1 MSRAPAPVNPVS
13 MAAVAARAGVSV
25 ATVSRVLNRQE
36 GVTSKTQA
44 RVNRAVDELGYRVN
58 HLATSLRTA
67 KSWLLLIMVP
77 DLTNPFYIEIV
88 RGIDR
93 VARQHGYFV
102 LLCDTGADPGRERSA
117 FELLRTHRADGAICL
132 DPDSIQQ
139 GLSQE
144 INALPWVACCE
155 FDPAMP
161 VPYVGIDNQA
171 AAAEAVRY
179 LLSRGHRQIAL
190 IGADPAY
197 LYARQ
202 REAGVRQALAEAGLT
217 LTEEWNIRV
226 TRFSFVAGAEAAQQL
241 LRCQQR
247 PSAIF
252 AVADALAIGLM
263 QGLQEA
269 GLRIPDDIAI
279 MGFDDITLAAHL
291 NPPLTTMA
299 QPMDDL
305 GAEAAR
311 LLLQRLSAPDTPPT
325 GSLLP
330 HRLVVRGSA

>member
-1 MSRAPAPVNPVS
+1 MSRASAPVNPVS

-25 ATVSRVLNRQE
+25 ATVSRVLNQQE
-36 GVTSKTQA
+36 GVTAKTRA
-44 RVNRAVDELGYRVN
+44 KVNRAIDELGYRVN
-58 HLATSLRTA
+58 QLATSLRTA
-67 KSWLLLIMVP
+67 KSGLLLIMVP
-77 DLTNPFYIEIV
+77 DLGNPFYIEIV

-161 VPYVGIDNQA
+161 VPYVGIDNQG

-179 LLSRGHRQIAL
+179 LLGRGHSRIAL

-202 REAGVRQALAEAGLT
+202 REAGVHQALAEAGLV
-217 LTEEWNIRV
+217 LAEEWNIRV
-226 TRFSFVAGAEAAQQL
+226 SSFSFQAGAEVAQQL
-241 LRCQQR
+241 LDSPAR
-247 PSAIF
+247 PTAVF

-263 QGLQEA
+263 QRLQEA
-269 GLRIPDDIAI
+269 GLRIPEDIAI
-279 MGFDDITLAAHL
+279 MGFDDIALAGHL
-291 NPPLTTMA
+291 SPPLTTMA
-299 QPMDDL
+299 QPMDEL
-305 GAEAAR
+305 GAEAVR
-311 LLLQRLSAPDTPPT
+311 LLLQRLNTP
-325 GSLLP
+325 GSPPPGRLLP
-330 HRLVVRGSA
+330 HSLVIRGSA

>member
-179 LLSRGHRQIAL
+179 LLSRGHRRIAL

-202 REAGVRQALAEAGLT
+202 REAGVRLALVEAGLT

-226 TRFSFVAGAEAAQQL
+226 TSFSFVAGAEAAQQL

-247 PSAIF
+247 PTAIF

-299 QPMDDL
+299 QPMDEL

>member
-1 MSRAPAPVNPVS
+1 MSRAPSPVSPVS
-13 MAAVAARAGVSV
+13 MAAVAKRAGVSV

-36 GVTSKTQA
+36 GVTAKTRA
-44 RVNRAVDELGYRVN
+44 RVDEAVHALGYRVN

-67 KSWLLLIMVP
+67 RSWLLLIMVP
-77 DLTNPFYIEIV
+77 DLSNPFYIEVV

-155 FDPAMP
+155 FDPAMA
-161 VPYVGIDNQA
+161 VPYVGIDNQGA
-171 AAAEAVRY
+171 AAAAVRY
-179 LLSRGHRQIAL
+179 LLSRGHRRIAL

-202 REAGVRQALAEAGLT
+202 REAGVHQALAEAGLT
-217 LTEEWNIRV
+217 LAQEWNIRV
-226 TRFSFVAGAEAAQQL
+226 SGFSFLAGAEAAQRL
-241 LRCQQR
+241 LDAPQR
-247 PSAIF
+247 PTAIF

-263 QGLQEA
+263 HRLQEA

-279 MGFDDITLAAHL
+279 MGFDDIPLAAQL

-299 QPMDDL
+299 QPMDEL

-311 LLLQRLSAPDTPPT
+311 LLLQRLSAPEAPPT

>member
-1 MSRAPAPVNPVS
+1 MSRAPSPVNPVS
-13 MAAVAARAGVSV
+13 MAAVAEQAGVSV
-25 ATVSRVLNRQE
+25 ATVSRVLNQQE
-36 GVTSKTQA
+36 GVTAKTRAKVDQA
-44 RVNRAVDELGYRVN
+44 VHALGYRVN

-77 DLTNPFYIEIV
+77 DLTNPFYIEVV

-161 VPYVGIDNQA
+161 VPYVGIDNQGA
-171 AAAEAVRY
+171 AAAAVRY
-179 LLSRGHRQIAL
+179 LLSRGHSRIAL

-217 LTEEWNIRV
+217 LAEEWNIRV
-226 TRFSFVAGAEAAQQL
+226 TSFSFLAGAEAAQQL
-241 LRCQQR
+241 LRCPQR
-247 PSAIF
+247 PTAIF

-263 QGLQEA
+263 HSLQEA

-279 MGFDDITLAAHL
+279 MGFDDIPLAAQL

-299 QPMDDL
+299 QPMDEL

-311 LLLQRLSAPDTPPT
+311 LLLQRLSTPDALLP
-325 GSLLP
+325 GALLP

>member
-1 MSRAPAPVNPVS
+1 MSRAPSPVNPVS
-13 MAAVAARAGVSV
+13 MAAVAEQAGVSV
-25 ATVSRVLNRQE
+25 ATVSRVLNQQE
-36 GVTSKTQA
+36 GVTAKTRAKVDQA
-44 RVNRAVDELGYRVN
+44 VHALGYRVN

-77 DLTNPFYIEIV
+77 DLTNPFYIEVV

-161 VPYVGIDNQA
+161 VPYVGIDNQEA
-171 AAAEAVRY
+171 AAAAVRY
-179 LLSRGHRQIAL
+179 LLSRGHSRIAL

-217 LTEEWNIRV
+217 LAEEWNIRV
-226 TRFSFVAGAEAAQQL
+226 TSFSFLAGAEAAQQL
-241 LRCQQR
+241 LRCPQR
-247 PSAIF
+247 PTAIF

-263 QGLQEA
+263 HSLQEA

-279 MGFDDITLAAHL
+279 MGFDDIPLAAQL

-299 QPMDDL
+299 QPMDEL

-311 LLLQRLSAPDTPPT
+311 LLLQRLSTPDALLP
-325 GSLLP
+325 GALLP
-330 HRLVVRGSA
+330 HKLVVRGSA

>member
-1 MSRAPAPVNPVS
+1 MSRAPSPVNPVS
-13 MAAVAARAGVSV
+13 MAAVAEQAGVSV
-25 ATVSRVLNRQE
+25 ATVSRVLNQQE
-36 GVTSKTQA
+36 GVTAKTRAKVDQA
-44 RVNRAVDELGYRVN
+44 VHALGYRVN

-77 DLTNPFYIEIV
+77 DLTNPFYIEVV

-161 VPYVGIDNQA
+161 VPYVGIDNQGA
-171 AAAEAVRY
+171 AAAAVRY
-179 LLSRGHRQIAL
+179 LLSRGHSRIAL

-217 LTEEWNIRV
+217 LAEEWNIRV
-226 TRFSFVAGAEAAQQL
+226 TSFSFLAGAEAAQQL
-241 LRCQQR
+241 LRCPQR
-247 PSAIF
+247 PTAIF
-252 AVADALAIGLM
+252 TVADALAIGLM
-263 QGLQEA
+263 HSLQEA

-279 MGFDDITLAAHL
+279 MGFDDIPLAAQL

-299 QPMDDL
+299 QPMDEL

-311 LLLQRLSAPDTPPT
+311 LLLQRLSTPDALLP
-325 GSLLP
+325 GALLP

>member
-1 MSRAPAPVNPVS
+1 MSRTSSPVNPVS
-13 MAAVAARAGVSV
+13 MAVVAARAGVSV
-25 ATVSRVLNRQE
+25 ATVSRVLNHQD
-36 GVTSKTQA
+36 GVTTKTTA
-44 RVNRAVDELGYRVN
+44 KVNRAVDELGYRVN
-58 HLATSLRTA
+58 QLANSLRTA

-117 FELLRTHRADGAICL
+117 FELLCTHRADGAICL

-139 GLSQE
+139 GLSRE
-144 INALPWVACCE
+144 LNELPWVACCE
-155 FDPAMP
+155 FDPVLP

-171 AAAEAVRY
+171 AAAEAIRY
-179 LLSRGHRQIAL
+179 LLSRGHRHIAL

-217 LTEEWNIRV
+217 LAEEWNIRV
-226 TRFSFVAGAEAAQQL
+226 TSFSFLAGAEAAQRL
-241 LRCQQR
+241 LACPQR
-247 PSAIF
+247 PTAIF

-263 QGLQEA
+263 HRLQEV
-269 GLRIPDDIAI
+269 GLRVPDDIAI
-279 MGFDDITLAAHL
+279 MGFDDIPMAAQF

-299 QPMDDL
+299 QPMDEL
-305 GAEAAR
+305 GAEATR

-325 GSLLP
+325 GCLLP
-330 HRLVVRGSA
+330 HRLVIRGSA

>member
-1 MSRAPAPVNPVS
+1 MSRAPSPVNPVS
-13 MAAVAARAGVSV
+13 MAAVAAQAGVSV
-25 ATVSRVLNRQE
+25 ATVSRVLNQQE
-36 GVTSKTQA
+36 GVTAKTRAKVDQA
-44 RVNRAVDELGYRVN
+44 VHALGYRVN

-77 DLTNPFYIEIV
+77 DLTNPFYIEVV

-161 VPYVGIDNQA
+161 VPYVGIDNLGA
-171 AAAEAVRY
+171 AAAAVRY
-179 LLSRGHRQIAL
+179 LLSRGHRHIAL

-217 LTEEWNIRV
+217 LAQEWNIRV
-226 TRFSFVAGAEAAQQL
+226 TSFSFLAGAEAAQQL
-241 LRCQQR
+241 LRCPQR
-247 PSAIF
+247 PTAIF

-263 QGLQEA
+263 HSLQEA

-279 MGFDDITLAAHL
+279 MGFDDIPLAAQL

-299 QPMDDL
+299 QPMDEL

-311 LLLQRLSAPDTPPT
+311 LLLQRLSTPDALLP
-325 GSLLP
+325 GALLP

>member
-1 MSRAPAPVNPVS
+1 MSRAPSPVNPVS
-13 MAAVAARAGVSV
+13 MAAVAEQAGVSV
-25 ATVSRVLNRQE
+25 ATVSRVLNQQE
-36 GVTSKTQA
+36 GVTAKTRAKVDQA
-44 RVNRAVDELGYRVN
+44 VHALGYRVN

-77 DLTNPFYIEIV
+77 DLTNPFYIEVV

-161 VPYVGIDNQA
+161 VPYVGIDNQGA
-171 AAAEAVRY
+171 AAAAVRY
-179 LLSRGHRQIAL
+179 LLSRGHSRIAL

-217 LTEEWNIRV
+217 LAEEWNIRV
-226 TRFSFVAGAEAAQQL
+226 TSFSFLAGAEAAQQL
-241 LRCQQR
+241 LRCPQR
-247 PSAIF
+247 PTAIF

-263 QGLQEA
+263 HSLQEA

-279 MGFDDITLAAHL
+279 MGFDDIPLAAQL

-299 QPMDDL
+299 QPMDEL

-311 LLLQRLSAPDTPPT
+311 LLLQRLSTPDTLLP
-325 GSLLP
+325 GALLP
-330 HRLVVRGSA
+330 HKLVVRGSA

>member
-1 MSRAPAPVNPVS
+1 MSRAPSPINPVS
-13 MAAVAARAGVSV
+13 MAAVAEQAGVSV
-25 ATVSRVLNRQE
+25 ATVSRVLNQQE
-36 GVTSKTQA
+36 GVTAKTRAKVDQA
-44 RVNRAVDELGYRVN
+44 VHALGYRVN

-77 DLTNPFYIEIV
+77 DLTNPFYIEVV

-171 AAAEAVRY
+171 AAAEAIRY
-179 LLSRGHRQIAL
+179 LLSRGHRRIAL

-202 REAGVRQALAEAGLT
+202 REAGVRQALAEAGL
-217 LTEEWNIRV
+217 LLAEEWNIRV
-226 TRFSFVAGAEAAQQL
+226 TSFSFLAGAEAAKQL
-241 LRCQQR
+241 LRCPHR
-247 PSAIF
+247 PTAIF

-263 QGLQEA
+263 HSLQEA

-279 MGFDDITLAAHL
+279 MGFDDIPMAAQL

-299 QPMDDL
+299 QPMDEL
-305 GAEAAR
+305 GAEATR
-311 LLLQRLSAPDTPPT
+311 LLLQRLNAPDTPLI
-325 GSLLP
+325 GRLLP
-330 HRLVVRGSA
+330 HRLVSRGSV

>member
-1 MSRAPAPVNPVS
+1 MSRSPAPVNPVS

-25 ATVSRVLNRQE
+25 ATVSRVLNHQE
-36 GVTSKTQA
+36 GVTGKTQA
-44 RVNRAVDELGYRVN
+44 KVNRAVEELGYRVN
-58 HLATSLRTA
+58 QLANSLRTA
-67 KSWLLLIMVP
+67 RSWLLLIMVP
-77 DLTNPFYIEIV
+77 DLGNPFYIEIV

-144 INALPWVACCE
+144 INALPWIACCE

-161 VPYVGIDNQA
+161 VPYVGIDNQG
-171 AAAEAVRY
+171 AAAEAIRY
-179 LLSRGHRQIAL
+179 LLSRGHSRIAF

-202 REAGVRQALAEAGLT
+202 REAGVRQALAEAGLP
-217 LTEEWNIRV
+217 LADEWNIRV
-226 TRFSFVAGAEAAQQL
+226 TSLSFLAGAEAAQQL
-241 LRCQQR
+241 LDCPQR
-247 PSAIF
+247 PTAIF

-263 QGLQEA
+263 HRLQEA

-279 MGFDDITLAAHL
+279 MGFDDIPMAAQL

-299 QPMDDL
+299 QPMEAL
-305 GAEAAR
+305 GAEAAQ
-311 LLLQRLSAPDTPPT
+311 LLLQRLNAPDTPLI
-325 GSLLP
+325 GRLLP
-330 HRLVVRGSA
+330 HRLVSRASA